1 MPHTKNFSFKLKTLF
16 SHDIPKPY
24 KFSGE
29 FPLISS
35 IAEVAE
41 ITAKVNDL
49 LPQFANFI
57 HQFNN
62 LIISNNAN
70 VIIDTAGNMILD
82 IPDNIPNV
90 DAGNLRQRMGIIDRL
105 ILTRGQ
111 EIDQLL
117 QRGLSIEADLKRENA
132 NYTSQILDKV
142 NEFRKLN
149 NTYR

>member
-1 MPHTKNFSFKLKTLF
+1 MLHTKNFSLKLKTLF
-16 SHDIPKPY
+16 RHDIPKPH
-24 KFSGE
+24 KFSAE
-29 FPLISS
+29 FSLISS

-82 IPDNIPNV
+82 IPDNMPNV

-149 NTYR
+149 NSYR